1 MHYLFESLFVG
12 VYSAIIYICCSYF
25 TLKYDFKIILFIVG
39 FLKHLLGDLLQIH
52 TYYCNYGY
60 ACNKTGASP
69 VKMISSI
76 SLMQLFLECI
86 GEGILFV
93 ILGTILVQSS
103 YLKENKIA
111 LFFIMG
117 FSLHTIFELMGA
129 HKLFCKTHC
138 TKKSLVK
145 T

>member
-1 MHYLFESLFVG
+1 MHYLLESLFVG

-25 TLKYDFKIILFIVG
+25 ALKYDFNIILFVVG

-60 ACNKTGASP
+60 SCHPTSSSHVNL
-69 VKMISSI
+69 ISSI
-76 SLMQLFLECI
+76 PFAQLLLECI

-93 ILGTILVQSS
+93 ILGTILSVSS
-103 YLKENKIA
+103 YLKDSKVSLI
-111 LFFIMG
+111 FIMG
-117 FSLHTIFELMGA
+117 FSLHTIFELMGT
-129 HKLFCKTHC
+129 HKLFCKNHC
-138 TKKSLVK
+138 KKSLVK